1 VIPPRYEGQ
10 RNLAFFFIFKTEDMN
25 MKNLIISRVDSLRL
39 RDRINFHLKNRV
51 ESIKEVSALKEE
63 LGKAEL
69 VEPEQIPPDVVT
81 MHSTVKLKHPENGR
95 IMEIQLVYPEE
106 ANFKQGKV
114 SIFAPVAAAILG
126 NRKGDTVSWPAPG
139 GMAQMVIDDIIYQP
153 ESSGDLD
160 L

>member
-1 VIPPRYEGQ
+1 
-10 RNLAFFFIFKTEDMN
+10 
-25 MKNLIISRVDSLRL
+25 
-39 RDRINFHLKNRV
+39 
-51 ESIKEVSALKEE
+51 
-63 LGKAEL
+63 
-69 VEPEQIPPDVVT
+69 
-81 MHSTVKLKHPENGR
+81 MHSTVKLKHPEERKDHGNPV
-95 IMEIQLVYPEE
+95 VYPEE

-114 SIFAPVAAAILG
+114 SIFAPVASGNTG